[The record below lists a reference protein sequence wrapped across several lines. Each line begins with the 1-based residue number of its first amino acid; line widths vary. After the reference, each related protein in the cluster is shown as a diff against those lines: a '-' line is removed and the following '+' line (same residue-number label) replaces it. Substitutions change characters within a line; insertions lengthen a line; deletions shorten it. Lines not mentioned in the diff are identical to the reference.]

1 NLMIS
6 PWGFSIGGRNVFI
19 SLDAQETT
27 LVYLVS
33 PSRKTFKQN
42 FNQLGQAQ
50 QTFAISCVNLQMIC
64 RVVPGPPLNPPSLI
78 TMRNGASLCTMI
90 GYSSSFSSWKARR
103 LG

>member
-1 NLMIS
+1 MIS

-33 PSRKTFKQN
+33 PSRKTFKEN

-50 QTFAISCVNLQMIC
+50 QTFAIGCVNLQMIC
-64 RVVPGPPLNPPSLI
+64 RVVPGPPLNPPSPNK
-78 TMRNGASLCTMI
+78 MKNGASPANTI
-90 GYSSSFSSWKARR
+90 GYFSSFVFWEARNAV
-103 LG
+103 